1 MDHKQE
7 ESLPEGLADGNIDAF
22 RKKEFLYRFAI
33 DAWCQRPSLHAR
45 TFPTLILPLSPE
57 EAEALIKAYRHYWA
71 TQRGSNSLS
80 QETATY
86 LDTIK
91 ERLAV
96 AIKGFGTSG
105 AFIKLTHRR

>member
-57 EAEALIKAYRHYWA
+57 EGAPPRKESVI
-71 TQRGSNSLS
+71 GMFIVSL
-80 QETATY
+80 
-86 LDTIK
+86 
-91 ERLAV
+91 
-96 AIKGFGTSG
+96 
-105 AFIKLTHRR
+105 